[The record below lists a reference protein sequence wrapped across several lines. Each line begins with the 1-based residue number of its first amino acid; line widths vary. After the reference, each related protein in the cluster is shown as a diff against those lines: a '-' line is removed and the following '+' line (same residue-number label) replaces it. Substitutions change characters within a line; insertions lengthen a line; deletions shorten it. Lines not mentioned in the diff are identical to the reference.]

1 MRDDFEFY
9 GKGAFSIAPEHSQQD
24 AVFYTDQMTVAPL
37 SRDSL
42 DRQAW
47 KPTWQES
54 GWLLHNPL
62 VRPLYILELEK
73 KRKSYAA
80 RRDNGNA
87 HGGLNVTRGR

>member
-1 MRDDFEFY
+1 MRDDFEYY
-9 GKGAFSIAPEHSQQD
+9 GKAAFSIAPEHSQQD

-62 VRPLYILELEK
+62 VRILYILGE
-73 KRKSYAA
+73 
-80 RRDNGNA
+80 
-87 HGGLNVTRGR
+87 

>member
-1 MRDDFEFY
+1 MRDDFEYY
-9 GKGAFSIAPEHSQQD
+9 GKDAFSIAPEHSQQD

-47 KPTWQES
+47 NPTWQES

-62 VRPLYILELEK
+62 VRNWESK
-73 KRKSYAA
+73 
-80 RRDNGNA
+80 
-87 HGGLNVTRGR
+87 